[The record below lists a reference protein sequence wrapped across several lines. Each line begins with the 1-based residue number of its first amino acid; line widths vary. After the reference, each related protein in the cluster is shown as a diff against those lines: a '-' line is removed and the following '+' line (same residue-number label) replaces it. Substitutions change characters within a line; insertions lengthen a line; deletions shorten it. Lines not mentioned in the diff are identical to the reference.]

1 MNIQIVSYLT
11 LYNFMK
17 GLEES
22 IMGAVTMSV
31 FRLAIKHTVKT
42 DTLDEMIGD
51 MFGIG

>member
-1 MNIQIVSYLT
+1 
-11 LYNFMK
+11 MK

-22 IMGAVTMSV
+22 TMGAVISV

-42 DTLDEMIGD
+42 NTLDEMIGD

>member
-17 GLEES
+17 ES
-22 IMGAVTMSV
+22 IMRTVTISV

-42 DTLDEMIGD
+42 NTLDEMIGD